1 MDLKKR
7 GAEMREF
14 FDRRIDSYDDTHEK
28 FAATKRL
35 LTENLHEGT
44 VSVLDL
50 GGGTGLELFPL
61 FERFP
66 GARVTVADISE
77 KMLEVLMQR
86 PFADRIRTICGD
98 FFETDWGE
106 GYDAVISTSA
116 LHHFA
121 PEDKLRLYRKVLDCL
136 RDGGRFLN
144 ADKVSATRA
153 EEARDLAEYAEDP
166 SRWPHMDTPLA
177 PSTEMELLENAGF
190 VRIAVSPTDQDNY
203 RLFSAEKQ
211 IR

>member
-7 GAEMREF
+7 GTEMKEF
-14 FDRRIDSYDDTHEK
+14 FDRKIDSYDDTHEK

-35 LTENLHEGT
+35 LTENLKEGT

-66 GARVTVADISE
+66 EARVTVADISP
-77 KMLEVLMQR
+77 KMLEALMRR

-98 FFETDWGE
+98 FFETDWGT

-116 LHHFA
+116 LHHFD
-121 PEDKLRLYRKVLDCL
+121 PEDKLRLYRKVLGCL
-136 RDGGRFLN
+136 REGGQFLN
-144 ADKVSATRA
+144 SDKVSGNRA
-153 EEARDLAEYAEDP
+153 EEERDLAQYAEDP
-166 SRWPHMDTPLA
+166 FRWPHMDTPLA
-177 PSTEMELLENAGF
+177 PSTELELLENAGF
-190 VRIAVSPTDQDNY
+190 TRITVSLTDQEDY
-203 RLFSAEKQ
+203 RLFAAVKG
-211 IR
+211 